1 MGRIDM
7 ITEMLKLEN
16 VRIIEEDC
24 DWEKAIYISMQTLLE
39 QGYITEQYPRTIIDT
54 TKKHGAYYV
63 LCPDVALAHSRPEDG
78 VIKKQLALTLFRHPI
93 SFPNKKDTVRLIIA
107 LAAEDSNSHLDV
119 LAQLAELLNDDSRI
133 QSCVNMNSSQELYE
147 EFVK

>member
-1 MGRIDM
+1 M

-16 VRIIEEDC
+16 VRIIEEAC
-24 DWEKAIYISMQTLLE
+24 DWEKAIHISMESLLK
-39 QGYITEQYPRTIIDT
+39 QGYITEEYPKTIIET

-93 SFPNKKDTVRLIIA
+93 TFPNKKDKVRLIIA

-133 QSCVNMNSSQELYE
+133 QHCVNMNSPEELFQ
-147 EFVK
+147 EFVKN

>member
-107 LAAEDSNSHLDV
+107 LAAEDSNSHQIGRAHV
-119 LAQLAELLNDDSRI
+119 
-133 QSCVNMNSSQELYE
+133 
-147 EFVK
+147 

>member
-1 MGRIDM
+1 M
-7 ITEMLKLEN
+7 ITEMLKPEN
-16 VRIIEEDC
+16 VRIVEEAC
-24 DWEKAIYISMQTLLE
+24 DWEKAIEVCTQALVE
-39 QGYITEQYPRTIIDT
+39 QGYITEQYPKTIIET

-63 LCPDVALAHSRPEDG
+63 LCPDVALAHARPEDG

-93 SFPNKKDTVRLIIA
+93 SFPNKKDTVRLIIT

-133 QSCVNMNSSQELYE
+133 KLCVNMNSALELYE
-147 EFVK
+147 EFIRS